1 MMYLTTVAVKNAMET
16 PMQNKIVCSDNNHDS
31 RSNPRLGCD
40 WLIRE
45 SKKYPV
51 VASNVHDENVTNF
64 WNPIGCNRISLL
76 SFKLT
81 TCIFA
86 GPHLNM
92 KIIAYAQN
100 AKHIIRN
107 KNTSHD
113 LLSKVFEFS
122 DIFVP
127 TPEKI
132 R

>member
-86 GPHLNM
+86 GQHMIL
-92 KIIAYAQN
+92 
-100 AKHIIRN
+100 N

-122 DIFVP
+122 DIFAP
-127 TPEKI
+127 TPDKI